1 MVQTG
6 VQSYLLHELVA
17 HLELFHFLLL
27 YLLYGSDK
35 AALRVP
41 PQEDLSKFTL
51 AQHSTQLKSVYCA
64 SFAALTL
71 LGLRHR
77 LLFLLALHDLVECL
91 EQFFI
96 LCLWVALLGIRIIYL
111 SLVLGGYA

>member
-1 MVQTG
+1 M
-6 VQSYLLHELVA
+6 QSYLLHELVH

-27 YLLYGSDK
+27 YLLYRSDK

-41 PQEDLSKFTL
+41 PQKDLSKFTL
-51 AQHSTQLKSVYCA
+51 AQHSTQLKPVYCT

-77 LLFLLALHDLVECL
+77 LLFLLALHDLVESL
-91 EQFFI
+91 E
-96 LCLWVALLGIRIIYL
+96 
-111 SLVLGGYA
+111 